1 MYGELEL
8 SRISAIFIIIIGAFF
23 MSFVGLIMQVLE
35 TSNGFLIL
43 FYRSIGLSII
53 VGSFVCLRR
62 RISPL
67 TFLKSLDSVD
77 SGVGLLLTGSFMGY
91 IFAML
96 YTSVAS
102 TLFILSVTPFLA
114 ALIAWAWIGEKPKLS
129 TWFSML
135 FAICGV
141 LIMLRN
147 GLNGGGAL
155 GNSFAFL
162 SAICFAVMLVFIRR
176 SKRIDVLGGTFLG
189 GIFSCVFGFIASIL
203 INQNLYV
210 SPTDLILIILMGAFT
225 IGIGVLLVTWGSTS
239 LPPAEVSLLVL
250 TETILGP
257 IWPWIFLGQAITLME
272 GLGGISIFVAILI
285 LLFSNRNDNSYEL
298 RPMIKT

>member
-1 MYGELEL
+1 
-8 SRISAIFIIIIGAFF
+8 
-23 MSFVGLIMQVLE
+23 MSFVGLIMQLLE

-43 FYRSIGLSII
+43 FYRSIGFSII
-53 VGSFVCLRR
+53 VGSFVCARR
-62 RISPL
+62 RVSPL
-67 TFLKSLDSVD
+67 TFLKSLDSID
-77 SGVGLLLTGSFMGY
+77 FKMGMLLSATFIGY
-91 IFAML
+91 VFAML

-114 ALIAWAWIGEKPKLS
+114 ALIAWIWIGEKPKLS

-135 FAICGV
+135 FAMCGV

-147 GLNGGGAL
+147 GLNGGGTL
-155 GNSFAFL
+155 GNIFAFL
-162 SAICFAVMLVFIRR
+162 SAISFASMLVFVRH

-189 GIFSCVFGFIASIL
+189 GVFSCGFGFLVSIL
-203 INQNLYV
+203 INHTLYV
-210 SPTDLILIILMGAFT
+210 SANDLMLIIFMGAFT
-225 IGIGVLLVTWGSTS
+225 IGIGFLLVTWASTS

-250 TETILGP
+250 TESVLGP

-285 LLFSNRNDNSYEL
+285 LLLSNQNDNSYKMKPL
-298 RPMIKT
+298 TKI